1 MSSLK
6 AVDGSHPTASPHPTA
21 SQCAEIVVF
30 VNHEE
35 LGPVLRKKLARL
47 LLYHSTAW
55 RFRGGVPT
63 TLRPYRQFSGT
74 YFSRVAKPW
83 EAGLIALL
91 FALLVAAMVLAWR
104 DHWKWSYA
112 LFTVTILLS
121 IYWFD
126 YHATSTLTIQL

>member
-1 MSSLK
+1 
-6 AVDGSHPTASPHPTA
+6 V
-21 SQCAEIVVF
+21 
-30 VNHEE
+30 
-35 LGPVLRKKLARL
+35 
-47 LLYHSTAW
+47 
-55 RFRGGVPT
+55 GVAPT

-74 YFSRVAKPW
+74 LFSLVAKPW

-112 LFTVTILLS
+112 FFTVTILLS

-126 YHATSTLTIQL
+126 YHATSKLTIQL

>member
-1 MSSLK
+1 MTRSWHDCSST
-6 AVDGSHPTASPHPTA
+6 TALRGRSSNNSPPL
-21 SQCAEIVVF
+21 SQIF
-30 VNHEE
+30 WY
-35 LGPVLRKKLARL
+35 L
-47 LLYHSTAW
+47 
-55 RFRGGVPT
+55 
-63 TLRPYRQFSGT
+63 FSL
-74 YFSRVAKPW
+74 VAKPW

-126 YHATSTLTIQL
+126 YHATSKLTIQL

>member
-1 MSSLK
+1 MAERCAGAPVEEFQQLSS
-6 AVDGSHPTASPHPTA
+6 P
-21 SQCAEIVVF
+21 IVNF
-30 VNHEE
+30 
-35 LGPVLRKKLARL
+35 L
-47 LLYHSTAW
+47 
-55 RFRGGVPT
+55 VP
-63 TLRPYRQFSGT
+63 F
-74 YFSRVAKPW
+74 FSRVAKPW

-126 YHATSTLTIQL
+126 YHATSQLTIQL